1 MMEYH
6 VLGYWPKGRISS
18 SREASLDIQQ
28 TRCSSLA
35 SSKEQNRNRRMRESG
50 GLSRMGNLSASVPS
64 IGEDRVLEGWNSLDQ
79 KEYQTSTLGN
89 CLH

>member
-1 MMEYH
+1 
-6 VLGYWPKGRISS
+6 
-18 SREASLDIQQ
+18 
-28 TRCSSLA
+28 
-35 SSKEQNRNRRMRESG
+35 MRESG
-50 GLSRMGNLSASVPS
+50 GLSRMGHLSASVPS